1 MSSDSDGER
10 FDAIIIGSG
19 PAGGVVASRL
29 AEQDMRPALVEQ
41 ELVGGECAYWACIPS
56 KTLLRPGEV
65 QGEAERAPGSS
76 SPELRWSEIAEY
88 RDYMVR
94 SLDDKEEI
102 ESYEKEGVSVV
113 KGRGVVQGPGE
124 VEVGGRVLRSDR
136 IVIATGSE
144 PQIPPIDG
152 LEQVGYWTNREATT
166 FSDPPESAV
175 ILGGGPVGVELA
187 QLMCSFG
194 VHVHLVEAA
203 DRLLSREDPRV
214 GELLLDSLRCGG
226 IEVHV
231 GVQASSVE
239 ERDGDRIVQVGD
251 DAIAAEKLIVAVGR
265 RPRVEGIGLHKLGV
279 KASADSGIDVDERC
293 RAGEGVWAVGDVTGQ
308 LPFTHVGMYQG
319 RVVAADIAG
328 ESVRADYRA
337 IPRVVFSDPEVAAV
351 GLTEAQAR
359 ESGIDVS
366 SVSLELGK
374 AIARPYTYEKEP
386 RGELAL
392 VVDKREKVLVGAWA
406 VGPLASEWIHYAALA
421 LKARIPIEVLK
432 DTVAQ
437 FPTYTE
443 AYLKALE
450 KLEL

>member
-1 MSSDSDGER
+1 
-10 FDAIIIGSG
+10 
-19 PAGGVVASRL
+19 
-29 AEQDMRPALVEQ
+29 
-41 ELVGGECAYWACIPS
+41 
-56 KTLLRPGEV
+56 
-65 QGEAERAPGSS
+65 
-76 SPELRWSEIAEY
+76 
-88 RDYMVR
+88 
-94 SLDDKEEI
+94 
-102 ESYEKEGVSVV
+102 
-113 KGRGVVQGPGE
+113 
-124 VEVGGRVLRSDR
+124 
-136 IVIATGSE
+136 
-144 PQIPPIDG
+144 
-152 LEQVGYWTNREATT
+152 
-166 FSDPPESAV
+166 
-175 ILGGGPVGVELA
+175 
-187 QLMCSFG
+187 
-194 VHVHLVEAA
+194 
-203 DRLLSREDPRV
+203 
-214 GELLLDSLRCGG
+214 
-226 IEVHV
+226 
-231 GVQASSVE
+231 
-239 ERDGDRIVQVGD
+239 
-251 DAIAAEKLIVAVGR
+251 
-265 RPRVEGIGLHKLGV
+265 
-279 KASADSGIDVDERC
+279 
-293 RAGEGVWAVGDVTGQ
+293 
-308 LPFTHVGMYQG
+308 MYQG
-319 RVVAADIAG
+319 RVVAADIVG